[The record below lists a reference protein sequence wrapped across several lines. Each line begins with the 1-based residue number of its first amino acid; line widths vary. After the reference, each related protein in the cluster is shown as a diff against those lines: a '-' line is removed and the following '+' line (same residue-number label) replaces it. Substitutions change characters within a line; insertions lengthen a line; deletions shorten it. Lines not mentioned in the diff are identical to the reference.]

1 MWTLFYPLFGASR
14 TFISIPDDWLSDL
27 KALVLSPGLRVPMK
41 VKEESAEAGLHLNVK
56 KTRIMTAEELHN
68 CNVGNEDTQIVKDF
82 VFLVQSSI

>member
-1 MWTLFYPLFGASR
+1 
-14 TFISIPDDWLSDL
+14 
-27 KALVLSPGLRVPMK
+27 MK

-68 CNVGNEDTQIVKDF
+68 CNVGNEDTEIVKDF